1 MKIYTDPL
9 AEIQAF
15 YTEKNLLKVID
26 GERTL
31 DPIVAD
37 MEAFILENK

>member
-15 YTEKNLLKVID
+15 YTDKNLLKVID
-26 GERTL
+26 GARALEE
-31 DPIVAD
+31 VVED
-37 MEAFILENK
+37 METFVKSKI